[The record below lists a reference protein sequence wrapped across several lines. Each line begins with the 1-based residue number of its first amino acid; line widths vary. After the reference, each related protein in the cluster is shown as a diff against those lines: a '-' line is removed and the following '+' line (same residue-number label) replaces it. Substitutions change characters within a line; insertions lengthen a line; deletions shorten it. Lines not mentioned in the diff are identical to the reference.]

1 MGLPHDSLAGTLAAA
16 ATLTLALFAVVRLLT
31 GAGS

>member
-1 MGLPHDSLAGTLAAA
+1 MGLPHDSLAGTLAA